1 MIFSYLGH
9 HSIEIKPGL
18 ISVIATNNPTVFSEI
33 ISGLNSFGDAVQIFD
48 NSYNK
53 LELSKCVDFDT
64 DIIFNHKLYDKY
76 NKNLVST
83 VINNMT
89 DDMKGELNNDIR
101 KLYSTIQESLFM
113 TDLPIEV
120 AYDGDLKRIINYSHL
135 HFALG
140 RTLKAY
146 DIIMNDLKIHL
157 ECNLQSILC
166 FSNLASFLSKEE
178 FKDLLSE
185 IRSMNIPLLLVE
197 FTELNDKSFYQNAN
211 VLFIDQDFVDWMY

>member
-18 ISVIATNNPTVFSEI
+18 ISFIATNNPTVFSEI

-135 HFALG
+135 HFALS

-146 DIIMNDLKIHL
+146 D
-157 ECNLQSILC
+157 QV
-166 FSNLASFLSKEE
+166 F
-178 FKDLLSE
+178 
-185 IRSMNIPLLLVE
+185 
-197 FTELNDKSFYQNAN
+197 
-211 VLFIDQDFVDWMY
+211 